1 MGDMK
6 LGENKVG
13 PVLNECTK
21 FHNFVPYGS
30 RGCHRLQWERKMNKN
45 SGVVILP
52 LLGSQLHVVQPESGA
67 APKHCHQKP
76 VNSSEY
82 AEVILPN
89 HQSI

>member
-30 RGCHRLQWERKMNKN
+30 RGCHRLQWERKNNNKKY
-45 SGVVILP
+45 SCKQQWG
-52 LLGSQLHVVQPESGA
+52 GQAGQMT
-67 APKHCHQKP
+67 QKKLST
-76 VNSSEY
+76 SSEEGSEY
-82 AEVILPN
+82 RQQVWCE
-89 HQSI
+89 SIKDLLR